1 MNRPF
6 RSGFAAATLFL
17 IGAAGLGCQQSSHK
31 SVRMYEYSNEPAGG
45 DRRAAQPVE
54 EKVQDDGEWQMVAP
68 GEMVVEP
75 D

>member
-6 RSGFAAATLFL
+6 RFGYAATTLVL
-17 IGAAGLGCQQSSHK
+17 IGAGLGCQQSSHK

-45 DRRAAQPVE
+45 DRRAAQPAE
-54 EKVQDDGEWQMVAP
+54 EKVQDEGEWQMVAP
-68 GEMVVEP
+68 GQMVVEP